1 MVICWIDYPDAE
13 GVEVLARCYITRAGW
28 DPAEVEVAGRVTE
41 EQYQGKDGLEYFHEA
56 QRDGYCNGFR
66 RTTEV
71 HKPLVAESGFGA
83 VAGQE
88 IGRFNDLRFDVLAR
102 DMAVTSWENRFVA
115 TDTLQQQT
123 PPQIALMTLV
133 WVRQPSGWRIL
144 HYHDST
150 RPALDAGT
158 VGDGS

>member
-41 EQYQGKDGLEYFHEA
+41 EQYQ
-56 QRDGYCNGFR
+56 GFR